1 MIRKTTPE
9 QAEKVNAA
17 VDGRILHLKYIFYI
31 YPIKSLKMR
40 YLLTAGMLI
49 ICMFT
54 NLEVMSQQTDND
66 VLTIIHQRKSVR
78 QYQDISVP
86 EDKIETM
93 LRAAMAA
100 PTARN
105 IQPWQ
110 FYVITSR
117 EILDQL
123 AGELPY
129 AKMLSQAPLA
139 IVVAGDTPKGNP
151 NEEQIHNWK
160 LDCAAAT
167 QNLLLAAEALGLGAV
182 WTGVYPYK
190 ARIAAVS
197 EALDLPS
204 HIIPLNIIPIGYP
217 LLDDRPKDKWDAE
230 KVKWVE

>member
-1 MIRKTTPE
+1 MK
-9 QAEKVNAA
+9 K
-17 VDGRILHLKYIFYI
+17 
-31 YPIKSLKMR
+31 
-40 YLLTAGMLI
+40 LLTLSMFLLFMLQT
-49 ICMFT
+49 FQ
-54 NLEVMSQQTDND
+54 VMSQETRQSVFT
-66 VLTIIHQRKSVR
+66 TIQQRKSVR
-78 QYQDISVP
+78 QYQDKPVP
-86 EDKIETM
+86 KEKTDTL

-117 EILDQL
+117 KILDQL
-123 AGELPY
+123 AEELPY
-129 AKMLSQAPLA
+129 AKMLAQAPMA
-139 IVVAGDTPKGNP
+139 IVVAGDTKKGNP
-151 NEEQIHNWK
+151 NEEQIHNWT

-190 ARIAAVS
+190 ERIAAVS
-197 EALDLPS
+197 KALGLPG

-217 LLDDRPKDKWDAE
+217 LLDDRPKDKWDPE

>member
-1 MIRKTTPE
+1 MLLVFMLP
-9 QAEKVNAA
+9 
-17 VDGRILHLKYIFYI
+17 ILQL
-31 YPIKSLKMR
+31 
-40 YLLTAGMLI
+40 
-49 ICMFT
+49 
-54 NLEVMSQQTDND
+54 MSQQPQKD
-66 VLTIIHQRKSVR
+66 VFTIIHQRKSVR
-78 QYQDISVP
+78 QYLDHPVP
-86 EDKIETM
+86 KEKIDTM

-117 EILDQL
+117 EVLNQL
-123 AGELPY
+123 AEELPY

-139 IVVAGDTPKGNP
+139 IVVAGDTHMGNP
-151 NEEQIHNWK
+151 NEEQIFNWA
-160 LDCAAAT
+160 LDCSAAT

-190 ARIAAVS
+190 ARVNTVS
-197 EALDLPS
+197 KALNLPP

-217 LLDDRPKDKWDAE
+217 LLEDLPKDKWDPE